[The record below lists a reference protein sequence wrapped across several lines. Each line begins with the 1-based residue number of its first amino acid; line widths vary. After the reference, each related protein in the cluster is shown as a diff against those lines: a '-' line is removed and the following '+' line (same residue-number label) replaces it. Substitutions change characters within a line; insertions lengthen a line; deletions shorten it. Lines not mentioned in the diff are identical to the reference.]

1 MVVIINY
8 LEMYYLCVVE
18 IVRGIYLSLYFN
30 LQFKYQL
37 QCNLVLGLYFLFLRV
52 FVCNYCGI
60 LI

>member
-52 FVCNYCGI
+52 FVCSYCGI